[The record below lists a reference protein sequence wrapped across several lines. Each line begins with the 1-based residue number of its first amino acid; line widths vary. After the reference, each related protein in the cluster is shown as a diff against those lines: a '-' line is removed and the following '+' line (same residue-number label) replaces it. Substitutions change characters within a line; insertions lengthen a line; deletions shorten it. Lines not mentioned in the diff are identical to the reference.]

1 MGAGTSSNRAP
12 AQGSLPVPNGV
23 STQQL
28 HQSYQRLGHNT
39 EMSVSRRSPYSTG
52 PDGAAR
58 PVPTDLPLAE
68 YSTTRTIRSQC
79 NIRRDSIQLAP
90 VPGQPYEYDFSFL
103 FDCGADTSVS
113 IHFLACDRV
122 QGPNHV
128 TQQID
133 SCYTGTKPLSQL
145 RSPGLRQKF
154 VLPAD
159 QRLNVRAS
167 GELWLKHSV
176 EACAY
181 PIIIILST
189 NGSPDPVTGVCCAH
203 SQTTYL
209 TLSGSLEAGL
219 STSVAKQKLE
229 YEDTPADGSAPRR
242 KAFELKE
249 IYGCDMLKPT
259 ECVICMSAPRDTTV
273 LPCRHLCVCKDC
285 AIEMQTSSHKCPMCR
300 QPVESLLT
308 ISISRDAIAGAGAAQ
323 DERLDMPSA
332 SQ

>member
-58 PVPTDLPLAE
+58 PVPADLPLAE

-122 QGPNHV
+122 QV
-128 TQQID
+128 
-133 SCYTGTKPLSQL
+133 SKL
-145 RSPGLRQKF
+145 F
-154 VLPAD
+154 V
-159 QRLNVRAS
+159 
-167 GELWLKHSV
+167 
-176 EACAY
+176 
-181 PIIIILST
+181 
-189 NGSPDPVTGVCCAH
+189 
-203 SQTTYL
+203 
-209 TLSGSLEAGL
+209 
-219 STSVAKQKLE
+219 VA
-229 YEDTPADGSAPRR
+229 
-242 KAFELKE
+242 
-249 IYGCDMLKPT
+249 
-259 ECVICMSAPRDTTV
+259 
-273 LPCRHLCVCKDC
+273 
-285 AIEMQTSSHKCPMCR
+285 QTSNADHAS
-300 QPVESLLT
+300 T
-308 ISISRDAIAGAGAAQ
+308 ITHLPTSRFPRG
-323 DERLDMPSA
+323 RTT
-332 SQ
+332 